1 MSKYREILKRMEERE
16 KQLSACCNAVIL
28 TSTAHKDCISC
39 SECGKL
45 WKIKVEIEEF
55 NGEIGL
61 SSGEMEQEGIK
72 L

>member
-1 MSKYREILKRMEERE
+1 MSKYREILRRIEERE
-16 KQLSACCNAVIL
+16 KQLSACCGAVTL
-28 TSTAHKDCISC
+28 TSTAHKDCIFC

-55 NGEIGL
+55 NSEIGL
-61 SSGEMEQEGIK
+61 SGGEMKQEGIS

>member
-1 MSKYREILKRMEERE
+1 MSIYREILRRIEERE
-16 KQLSACCNAVIL
+16 KQLSVCCNAVTL
-28 TSTAHKDCISC
+28 TSTAHKDCIFC

-61 SSGEMEQEGIK
+61 SSGEVEQKGIK